1 MRNENEHEGVSMT
14 KNAAAKNHT
23 GDKDILNA
31 IHNVVVAVDCQGRI
45 VVYNEACERLFG
57 VPARE
62 AMGRPVDEVMPY
74 SGLMKV
80 LKTGQSHIGRKFASG
95 NALFVVNRT
104 PILANGRIAGAVG
117 VAQEITELAH
127 VAQELESVKQLKVTM
142 ETILDAGPDGYL
154 VIDTGGRVTHM
165 NRTFAELAGV
175 SLEGTIGRHVRE
187 VIEDGELYLVPLSGR
202 FFPGEVVR
210 FKGREAVVMRYP
222 IERDGRIVGAVSRV
236 MFKDVGDLLRLADRV
251 KSLSREVGYYRKE
264 LELAQGARYTID
276 SIIGQSPAM
285 QELKDTARR
294 VARGPSTV
302 LIHGESGTGK
312 ELVAHAIHAASPRR
326 HGPFVRVNCAA
337 VPENLLESELF
348 GYNQG
353 AFTGARKGGQ
363 AGKFE
368 LADGGTIFLDEVG
381 DMPLVMQAK
390 LLRVLQE
397 REIERLGEGR
407 SRRVD
412 VRVLA
417 ATNQDLE
424 ALLREGRF
432 REDLYYR
439 LNVVTIFI
447 PPLRERIEDVHPL
460 ARHFIARFNREFG
473 VQVLDLAPEVW
484 SLLKNYHWP
493 GNIREMENVIERAFN
508 LLDGQVIEV
517 EDLPLYLRQYGNK
530 RQAGG
535 STLPR
540 LLEQVEREALVEAL
554 AACGGNKVKAAGV
567 LGISRA
573 WLYKKMKQY
582 AIMG

>member
-1 MRNENEHEGVSMT
+1 MTPGKGVGIMKS
-14 KNAAAKNHT
+14 AAKSVA
-23 GDKDILNA
+23 DKAILNA
-31 IHNVVVAVDCQGRI
+31 IHNVVVAVDVQGRI
-45 VVYNEACERLFG
+45 ILYNEACARLFG
-57 VPARE
+57 VPAKE
-62 AMGRPVDEVMPY
+62 AMGRPVDEVIPF
-74 SGLMKV
+74 SGLLKV
-80 LKTGQSHIGRKFASG
+80 MKTGKSHIGRKFSSG
-95 NALFVVNRT
+95 NSLFVVNRT
-104 PILANGRIAGAVG
+104 PIWQDGHIAGAVG
-117 VAQEITELAH
+117 VAQDITELAH
-127 VAQELESVKQLKVTM
+127 VAVELESVKQLKGTL

-154 VIDTGGRVTHM
+154 VIDTEGRITHM

-175 SLEGTIGRHVRE
+175 SLEGTVGRHVRE
-187 VIEDGELYLVPLSGR
+187 VIDDGELYLVPLSGR
-202 FFPGEVVR
+202 SYPGEVVR

-236 MFKDVGDLLRLADRV
+236 MFKDIGDLLRLADRV
-251 KSLSREVGYYRKE
+251 NSLSREVGYYRKE
-264 LELAQGARYTID
+264 LELAQGARY
-276 SIIGQSPAM
+276 SFENIIGQSPAM
-285 QELKDTARR
+285 QELKETARR

-312 ELVAHAIHAASPRR
+312 ELLAHAIHAASPRR

-348 GYNQG
+348 GYDQG

-363 AGKFE
+363 AGRFE

-397 REIERLGEGR
+397 KEIERLGEGR
-407 SRRVD
+407 PRRVD

-424 ALLREGRF
+424 TLLREGRF

-439 LNVVTIFI
+439 LNVVTLFV
-447 PPLRERIEDVHPL
+447 PPLRERLEDLQPL
-460 ARHFIARFNREFG
+460 VRHFLARFNREFG
-473 VQVLDLAPEVW
+473 MHVLDLAPEVW
-484 SLLKNYHWP
+484 TLLKNYPWP

-517 EDLPLYLRQYGNK
+517 DDLPLYLRTHGTK
-530 RQAGG
+530 RSPGG
-535 STLPR
+535 TTLPR
-540 LLEQVEREALVEAL
+540 LLEQVEREAVLEAL
-554 AACGGNKVKAAGV
+554 TACSGNKVKAARL

-582 AIMG
+582 AIMA

>member
-1 MRNENEHEGVSMT
+1 M
-14 KNAAAKNHT
+14 AKNT
-23 GDKDILNA
+23 GKFEDNAMLNA
-31 IHNVVVAVDCQGRI
+31 IHNVVVAVDIQGRI
-45 VVYNEACERLFG
+45 IVYNEACERLFG
-57 VPARE
+57 VPARL
-62 AMGRPVDEVMPY
+62 ALGRPVDDVIPY

-80 LKTGQSHIGRKFASG
+80 LRTGNSHIGRKFVSG
-95 NALFVVNRT
+95 NSLFVVNCT
-104 PILANGRIAGAVG
+104 PILQDGVVAGAVG

-127 VAQELESVKQLKVTM
+127 VAHELESVKQLKGTL

-154 VIDTGGRVTHM
+154 VIDTEGRITHL

-175 SLEGTIGRHVRE
+175 SMEGMVGRHVRE
-187 VIEDGELYLVPLSGR
+187 VIKDGELYLVPLSGR
-202 FFPGEVVR
+202 SFPGEIVR
-210 FKGREAVVMRYP
+210 FKGREAVVTRYP
-222 IERDGRIVGAVSRV
+222 VERDGRIVGAVSRV
-236 MFKDVGDLLRLADRV
+236 MFKDVGDLLKLADRV
-251 KSLSREVGYYRKE
+251 NSLSREVGYYRKE
-264 LELAQGARYTID
+264 LELAQGARYSFD

-285 QELKDTARR
+285 RELKETARR

-302 LIHGESGTGK
+302 LVHGESGTGK
-312 ELVAHAIHAASPRR
+312 ELLAHAIHAASPRQ

-348 GYNQG
+348 GYHQG

-397 REIERLGEGR
+397 KEIERLGEGR
-407 SRRVD
+407 TRRVD

-424 ALLREGRF
+424 SLLREGRF

-439 LNVVTIFI
+439 LNVVTIAI
-447 PPLRERIEDVHPL
+447 PPLRDRVGDVQPL
-460 ARHFIARFNREFG
+460 VRHFIARFNREFG

-484 SLLKNYHWP
+484 TLLQNYPWP

-530 RQAGG
+530 RTPGG
-535 STLPR
+535 AALPR
-540 LLEQVEREALVEAL
+540 LLEQVEREALLEAL
-554 AACGGNKVKAAGV
+554 AACGGNKVKAAGL

-573 WLYKKMKQY
+573 WLYKKMKHY